1 MDVINKLMEVFGI
14 TVFEAFSKPVTVI
27 EIIGFITGG
36 VCVWLVAKQN
46 IWNWPIGILNNAAF
60 LILFIGAGLYADA
73 TLQVIF
79 AIIAIYGWYKWTHAK
94 GLIKETLPVTYST
107 WKERTVLG
115 SLTALATIAGVTGL
129 IHFTDS
135 QVALWDTLI
144 LTMSLAATYYQ
155 AKKRID
161 SWWIWIAVDVISV
174 PLYFSRGLV
183 LTSILYFIFLCI
195 CIKGLIDWK
204 KDYNSGNAD
213 TKGDTIEPET
223 VSA

>member
-1 MDVINKLMEVFGI
+1 MLNALMGFFDI
-14 TVFEAFSKPVTVI
+14 TVFEAFSVPVTVI
-27 EIIGFITGG
+27 EIIGFVTGG

-73 TLQVIF
+73 TLQIIF
-79 AIIAIYGWYKWTHAK
+79 AVIAIYGWYKWTHAK
-94 GLIKETLPVTYST
+94 GMELATLPVSYST
-107 WKERTVLG
+107 WKERSALFT
-115 SLTALATIAGVTGL
+115 LTALATIAGVTGL
-129 IHFTDS
+129 LHLTNSD
-135 QVALWDTLI
+135 VALWDTLI

-155 AKKRID
+155 AKKHID
-161 SWWIWIAVDVISV
+161 SWFIWIAVDVISV

-204 KDYNSGNAD
+204 KDYKAQTGI
-213 TKGDTIEPET
+213 TKIETLEAET
-223 VSA
+223 V